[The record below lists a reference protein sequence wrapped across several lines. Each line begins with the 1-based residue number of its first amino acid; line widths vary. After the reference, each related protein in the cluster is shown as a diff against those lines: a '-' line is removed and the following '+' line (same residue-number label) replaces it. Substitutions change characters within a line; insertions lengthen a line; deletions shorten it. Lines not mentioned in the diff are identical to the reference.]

1 MTFFK
6 VLDKIYSE
14 IVKKEVIDMMENLL
28 DYQMFANLRVNLRI
42 KELQKEA
49 EELRMLKKFL
59 KRKKEREH
67 APSMERERWEKE
79 TLLGT

>member
-14 IVKKEVIDMMENLL
+14 IVKKEVTDMMENLL
-28 DYQMFANLRVNLRI
+28 DYQMFANLRI